1 MEQQNDNT
9 QTAKTAIL
17 NTVANCISLVV
28 GMIMIPIVTR
38 VLSTEQMG
46 IANTFISTRNTV
58 VIIITCSV
66 YAYVHKAMIE
76 FKDEKKSYI
85 FSIIVFSILAVV
97 ISFCISLIFKEKLMK
112 LLSLDNFLY
121 YWLFI
126 SCLGF
131 ALYSIADYYCIFQN
145 KYYIVAMIVLS
156 VGPISQFLSVGLSY
170 VLEND
175 KYIGRVIGLDFV
187 YLLVAV
193 CLIVWMFVGRKPKF
207 KTKYVKTTLAFTIPI
222 IPHLLSQMV
231 LTQCDLVMISYFCG
245 SSKSGIYS
253 MGHTVGFLALTV
265 MSQIMASWSPWV
277 YRRMEDK
284 EFKTIFDNS
293 KLIVLVGAFIS
304 IGLLTISTELIKIF
318 LTDVYSPCIYIVPT
332 LVVAMFFQFI
342 YIFVYDFQ
350 FFNKKAK
357 SIAASSIVAAIFN
370 LITNYIFIP
379 KFGFLAA
386 GFTTLASYF
395 VLLMINY
402 FFTVRI
408 GINKVYDIKQLF
420 AWTIV
425 VGVYALICVKLKNE
439 FIVRYIMFIGFSLV
453 LLKIKSRGYLRSSDL
468 TTRTI

>member
-1 MEQQNDNT
+1 MEQQNDNI

-46 IANTFISTRNTV
+46 IANTFIATRNTV

-121 YWLFI
+121 YWLYI

-193 CLIVWMFVGRKPKF
+193 CLIVWMFVGRRPKF

-293 KLIVLVGAFIS
+293 KLIVLVGAYIS

-453 LLKIKSRGYLRSSDL
+453 LLKIKSRDL
-468 TTRTI
+468 IRLLKNFK

>member
-193 CLIVWMFVGRKPKF
+193 CLIVWMFVGRRPKI
-207 KTKYVKTTLAFTIPI
+207 KTKNVKTTLAFTIPI

-453 LLKIKSRGYLRSSDL
+453 LLKIKSRDL
-468 TTRTI
+468 IRLLKNFK

>member
-193 CLIVWMFVGRKPKF
+193 CLIVWMFVGRRPKF

-293 KLIVLVGAFIS
+293 KLIVLVGAYIS

-357 SIAASSIVAAIFN
+357 SIAGSSIVAAIFN

-453 LLKIKSRGYLRSSDL
+453 LLKIKSRDL
-468 TTRTI
+468 IRLLKNFK

>member
-193 CLIVWMFVGRKPKF
+193 CLIVWMFVGRRPKF

-304 IGLLTISTELIKIF
+304 IGLLTISTELIKIV

-453 LLKIKSRGYLRSSDL
+453 LLKIKSRDL
-468 TTRTI
+468 IRLLKNFK

>member
-193 CLIVWMFVGRKPKF
+193 CLIVCMFVGRKPKF

-453 LLKIKSRGYLRSSDL
+453 LLKIKSRDL
-468 TTRTI
+468 IRLLKNFK

>member
-121 YWLFI
+121 YWLYI

-193 CLIVWMFVGRKPKF
+193 CLIVWMFVGRRPKF

-222 IPHLLSQMV
+222 MPHLLSQMV

-293 KLIVLVGAFIS
+293 KLIVLVGAYIS

-453 LLKIKSRGYLRSSDL
+453 LLKIKSRDL
-468 TTRTI
+468 IRLLKNFK

>member
-85 FSIIVFSILAVV
+85 FSIIVFAILAVV

-453 LLKIKSRGYLRSSDL
+453 LLKIKSRDL
-468 TTRTI
+468 IRLLKNFK

>member
-187 YLLVAV
+187 
-193 CLIVWMFVGRKPKF
+193 GRRPKF

-453 LLKIKSRGYLRSSDL
+453 LLKIKSRDL
-468 TTRTI
+468 IRLLKNFK

>member
-85 FSIIVFSILAVV
+85 FIIIVFSILAVV

-193 CLIVWMFVGRKPKF
+193 CLIVWMFVGRRPKF

-293 KLIVLVGAFIS
+293 KLIVLVGAYIS

-357 SIAASSIVAAIFN
+357 SIAGSSIVAAIFN

-453 LLKIKSRGYLRSSDL
+453 LLKIKSRDL
-468 TTRTI
+468 IRLLKNFK

>member
-112 LLSLDNFLY
+112 LLSLDNFFY

-126 SCLGF
+126 SCLGC
-131 ALYSIADYYCIFQN
+131 ALFSIADYYCIFQN

-193 CLIVWMFVGRKPKF
+193 CLIVWMFVGRRPKF

-453 LLKIKSRGYLRSSDL
+453 LLKIKSRDL
-468 TTRTI
+468 IRLLKNFK

>member
-1 MEQQNDNT
+1 
-9 QTAKTAIL
+9 
-17 NTVANCISLVV
+17 
-28 GMIMIPIVTR
+28 MIMIPIVTR

-121 YWLFI
+121 YWLYI

-193 CLIVWMFVGRKPKF
+193 CLIVWMFVGRRPKF

-293 KLIVLVGAFIS
+293 KLIVLVGAYIS

-453 LLKIKSRGYLRSSDL
+453 LLKIKSRDL
-468 TTRTI
+468 IRLLKNFK

>member
-121 YWLFI
+121 YWLYI

-193 CLIVWMFVGRKPKF
+193 FLIVWMFVGRRPKF

-293 KLIVLVGAFIS
+293 KLIVLVGAYIS

-453 LLKIKSRGYLRSSDL
+453 LLKIKSRDL
-468 TTRTI
+468 IRLLKNFK

>member
-28 GMIMIPIVTR
+28 GMIMIPIITR

-193 CLIVWMFVGRKPKF
+193 CLIVWMFVGRRPKF

-318 LTDVYSPCIYIVPT
+318 LTDVYSPCVYIVPT

-453 LLKIKSRGYLRSSDL
+453 LLKIKSRDL
-468 TTRTI
+468 IRLLKNFK

>member
-85 FSIIVFSILAVV
+85 FSIIFFSILAVV

-193 CLIVWMFVGRKPKF
+193 CLIVWMFVGRRPKF

-293 KLIVLVGAFIS
+293 KLIVLVGAYIS

-453 LLKIKSRGYLRSSDL
+453 LLKIKSRDL
-468 TTRTI
+468 IRLLKNFK

>member
-193 CLIVWMFVGRKPKF
+193 CLIVWMFVGRRPKF

-293 KLIVLVGAFIS
+293 KLIVLVGAYIS

-439 FIVRYIMFIGFSLV
+439 FIVRYIMLIGFSLV
-453 LLKIKSRGYLRSSDL
+453 LLKIKSRDL
-468 TTRTI
+468 IRLLKNFK

>member
-193 CLIVWMFVGRKPKF
+193 CLIVWMFVGRRPKF
-207 KTKYVKTTLAFTIPI
+207 KTKFVKTTLAFTIPI

-231 LTQCDLVMISYFCG
+231 LTHCDLVMISYFCG

-453 LLKIKSRGYLRSSDL
+453 LLKIKSRDL
-468 TTRTI
+468 IRLLKNFK

>member
-1 MEQQNDNT
+1 MGQQNDSV

-28 GMIMIPIVTR
+28 GMIMIPIITR
-38 VLSTEQMG
+38 ILSAEQMG
-46 IANTFISTRNTV
+46 IANTFMSTRNTI
-58 VIIITCSV
+58 VIVITCAV

-76 FKDEKKSYI
+76 YKNEKKNYI
-85 FSIIVFSILAVV
+85 FSIV
-97 ISFCISLIFKEKLMK
+97 IFCFLSVTLSFIICSLFKTQLMR
-112 LLSLDNFLY
+112 LLSLDDFLF

-145 KYYIVAMIVLS
+145 KYYIVALIVLS
-156 VGPISQFLSVGLSY
+156 VGPVSQFLSVGLSY
-170 VLEND
+170 VFKND

-187 YLLVAV
+187 YLLVSA
-193 CLIVWMFVGRKPKF
+193 CLIIWMFVGKKPKF
-207 KTKYVKTTLAFTIPI
+207 RKEYVKNTLSFTVPI

-245 SSKSGIYS
+245 SKQSGIYS

-277 YRRMEDK
+277 YRRMEEK
-284 EFKTIFDNS
+284 EYKTIFDNS
-293 KLIVLVGAFIS
+293 KLIVLVGAYIS
-304 IGLLTISTELIKIF
+304 MGLLTISTELIKIF
-318 LTDVYSPCIYIVPT
+318 LIDVYLPCIYIVPT

-342 YIFVYDFQ
+342 YIFIYDFQ

-357 SIAASSIVAAIFN
+357 SIAVSSVMAAVFN

-379 KFGFLAA
+379 EFGFLAA

-395 VLLMINY
+395 VLLIINY
-402 FFTVRI
+402 VFTVKI
-408 GINKVYDIKQLF
+408 GINNVYDVKRLF
-420 AWTIV
+420 IWTFVI
-425 VGVYALICVKLKNE
+425 GVYAVICVILKDML
-439 FIVRYIMFIGFSLV
+439 IIRYIMFIIISLV
-453 LLKIKSRGYLRSSDL
+453 LLKIKFRDLIEMVKGLR
-468 TTRTI
+468 